1 MQFSKIYLL
10 AFSIA
15 GATALFSQEDNLH
28 KIKNGE
34 IPPDTA
40 DYRGKRL
47 LALPMNAHFETNHI
61 WNIIYISN

>member
-47 LALPMNAHFETNHI
+47 LALPMNAHCYI
-61 WNIIYISN
+61 RRNIVFKNI